1 MSKKDGEKCY
11 NDIDCESNLCVANIC
26 TQQSD
31 HINIEKTF
39 ATSKKDIEE
48 KEEEL
53 ENQIYELS
61 KLQKQMEE
69 LEKKKAELN
78 EKKKENE
85 DYIKNKKERKKLT
98 EAHIDLQ
105 RRKLEKKN
113 PESKNILSEFRK
125 REQEEYNKDP
135 CIVCQTKFKHTD
147 NKITCSECGQSV
159 CEKCAYGLYD
169 SNNLKCPGC
178 RNPYEEE
185 VINSFN
191 KVLDKEA
198 EEYENA
204 RRDYVNPPLPTRRTT
219 LNSTNVFPTTVFEEI
234 NYEENFNDIA
244 NDLDNERKMPDDDGV
259 STVQIHKYVK
269 GRHPYVRNI
278 HRYQEIEI
286 EVNEGR
292 LEYVGPKY
300 KISEKVKI
308 VGDINETLI
317 DPREPNFLDL
327 YHDGIR
333 IVYTRIQEQQR
344 IQQYIQQ
351 EQLQQQQLP
360 QPGVNDELNIQNA
373 ATILDMFNNQNTN
386 TFDFSEFGRA
396 IPLTNND
403 YSSDDEDARSNASS
417 ENSSTNS
424 VGNSS
429 INSIR
434 SSSVSSMD
442 IEDHANALY
451 QQRLN
456 EWDSATQ
463 RGIHLQEPNYEGIVD
478 EITEQQRQHERYAN
492 RRQQQHNILYYNLT
506 PPNHDRF
513 IPNQIVDSFVRR
525 IGYMPTPERPYTF
538 NDGRVLIGFETGF
551 GGLFNAVYDNTSQ
564 ISGTTNTGGKRKT
577 KRKNIRKTKKG
588 KKSKKTKC
596 RRK

>member
-53 ENQIYELS
+53 ENQIDELS

-78 EKKKENE
+78 EKKKKNE
-85 DYIKNKKERKKLT
+85 DYIKNKKERKILT

-125 REQEEYNKDP
+125 REQEEDNEDP

-147 NKITCSECGQSV
+147 NKITCSVCEQSV

-178 RNPYEEE
+178 RSPYEEE

-244 NDLDNERKMPDDDGV
+244 NYLDNERKMPDDDGV

-351 EQLQQQQLP
+351 EQLQQQQLH
-360 QPGVNDELNIQNA
+360 QPGLNDELNIQDA
-373 ATILDMFNNQNTN
+373 ATILGTFNNQNTN
-386 TFDFSEFGRA
+386 AFDFRGFRSA
-396 IPLTNND
+396 IPSTYND

-417 ENSSTNS
+417 E
-424 VGNSS
+424 NSS

-456 EWDSATQ
+456 EWYSATQ
-463 RGIHLQEPNYEGIVD
+463 RGIHLQEPNYEEIVG
-478 EITEQQRQHERYAN
+478 EITEQQRQHEEYAN
-492 RRQQQHNILYYNLT
+492 RRQQHNILYYNLM

-538 NDGRVLIGFETGF
+538 NDGRVLIGFESGF